1 MLVWITKIHTGL
13 YRMTNGVLG
22 ATLPQLEDR
31 GHGTKFQSLTVILLT
46 TVGRK
51 SGVPRTAPLPCFVY
65 EGRTFLVGSNAGNEK
80 QPAWYWNLLERPEV
94 EVQFKSKQR
103 RCRAVT
109 LHGDE
114 RERLWK
120 IITDDWQ
127 RYRLYQAK
135 TKREIPLVELIDI

>member
-1 MLVWITKIHTGL
+1 MLVWITKIHTAL

-31 GHGTKFQSLTVILLT
+31 GHGTQFQSLSVILLT

-65 EGRTFLVGSNAGNEK
+65 EGRTFLVGSFAGSEK

-94 EVQFKSKQR
+94 EVQLKSKRR